1 MREYA
6 AVVMSGAGDVC
17 KSVEDVEDSDELG
30 VTEPDR
36 KRNCVGGR
44 KGKVDQELFLK
55 TRANINDHQ
64 HDNNKHKPDMVIHVT
79 QTCYSHRH
87 SSRFPLLSVAAES
100 AAARGFAVDYRGLYQ
115 PHLIEDQL
123 RQPIMHGQR
132 RPRSSSVTDSLT
144 ALIG

>member
-1 MREYA
+1 MGGGIRKGKEERSRCWNTNDRTMMGHDWKPWERARKNGLTGKGGREYA

-17 KSVEDVEDSDELG
+17 MSVEDVEGSDELG

-79 QTCYSHRH
+79 QS
-87 SSRFPLLSVAAES
+87 
-100 AAARGFAVDYRGLYQ
+100 
-115 PHLIEDQL
+115 
-123 RQPIMHGQR
+123 
-132 RPRSSSVTDSLT
+132 
-144 ALIG
+144 